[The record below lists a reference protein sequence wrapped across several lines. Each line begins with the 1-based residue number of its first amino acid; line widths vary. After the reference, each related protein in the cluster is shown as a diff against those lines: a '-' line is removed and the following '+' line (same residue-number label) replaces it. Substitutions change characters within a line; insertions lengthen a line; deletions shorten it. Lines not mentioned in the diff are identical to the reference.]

1 MLEAGV
7 DIIEIDRIEGAL
19 ARHGQRFLDRVYTA
33 LEQAQCKGSAQSLAA
48 RFAAKEAAFKALGQR
63 FEWLEVELS
72 RQPGGKPSLA
82 FYGRAKETADRL
94 SVKQC
99 TVSLSHSRGNA
110 VAIVVVSDR

>member
-63 FEWLEVELS
+63 FGWLEVEVR

-82 FYGRAKETADRL
+82 FYGGAKEMADRL
-94 SVKQC
+94 GLKEC
-99 TVSLSHSRGNA
+99 TASLSHNRGNA
-110 VAIVVVSDR
+110 VAIVVVSNR